1 MRFKRSLSALVVAV
15 LLLTS
20 AAAEIFAQIE
30 GERWTSPTYGFS
42 VSWAGTEWQPD
53 PAGTLAAV
61 GPERL
66 DRLHLL
72 NGVSSLYFEGATR
85 YQGDLAA
92 CVAEEANLLSQE
104 TGVSE
109 IRPYRDEEGVQL
121 VADGPNSSAAA
132 FTLTLSIGDQ
142 EVELVDYVE
151 CRTLIPGQ
159 AVLIITL
166 VTEPTGFRQELAAA
180 QSVIDTIVLPEEPP
194 LDPLAA
200 YGGWLAAAQ
209 ERPSIA
215 GPFSGELAFAPD
227 SLGVER
233 AGVDAPDFYARAEF
247 ANPEPAREMWDIGL
261 GFRDSGGEEQLRL
274 VVDAAG
280 TWFLKDGLGEVITG
294 GSVVDFNANPTGS
307 NTIELV
313 AAGDTGYFAFNERLV
328 SELDLS
334 ARAEGGDVFVGAG
347 FFTED
352 ATEDGTVTYSD
363 FQIWSLSGLDPRAA
377 LEPSIVVDPTTFPQL
392 VTAATTEAPLAGPTS
407 DDLVQT
413 VGSAT
418 VTPIGVDVEDFV
430 ARVEFINPSDATDRP
445 WDFGIAF
452 REQENGDHY
461 RLTVASDGSWEFQ
474 IGLQAD
480 LAGGTVPSLS
490 FEEGG
495 SNVLEVVVAGDSVGF
510 SVNGVFVSELNA
522 SELHGASNVW
532 VGAGFHQAN
541 AYDGEVTRFA
551 DFTVWTLETPDIA
564 ATPGTPVALATPVSP
579 ATPIA
584 HATPAMLATPSATPV
599 GGAVGDQEIAL
610 RLGERED
617 SRIDALAILSERD
630 GRTTITVVARDA
642 SGGEVVVIH
651 EGTCDDASTVPA
663 YLLDDLDTS
672 GRSETTIDAPLADLR
687 GSAHS
692 IAIHRSAEDYDDVVA
707 CGDIPGEERA
717 ELPQGSIYSLLLSS
731 PLSLA

>member
-1 MRFKRSLSALVVAV
+1 MRFKRSLSALVVAL

-20 AAAEIFAQIE
+20 AAAELFAQIE

-53 PAGTLAAV
+53 PEGTLTAV

-85 YQGDLAA
+85 YQGDLSA
-92 CVAEEANLLSQE
+92 CVAEEANLLAQE

-151 CRTLIPGQ
+151 CRTLTPGQ

-166 VTEPTGFRQELAAA
+166 VTQPPGFDQELAAA
-180 QSVIDTIVLPEEPP
+180 QTVIDTIELPEESP

-215 GPFSGELAFAPD
+215 GPLSGELAFGPD
-227 SLGVER
+227 TLGVER

-247 ANPEPAREMWDIGL
+247 ANPQPAREMWDIGL

-294 GSVVDFNANPTGS
+294 GSVVDFNTSPSGA

-313 AAGDTGYFAFNERLV
+313 ATGDTGYFAFNERLV

-352 ATEDGTVTYSD
+352 ATENGTLD
-363 FQIWSLSGLDPRAA
+363 FTDFEIWSLSGLDPRAA

-392 VTAATTEAPLAGPTS
+392 VTVATVEAPLAGPTS
-407 DDLVQT
+407 EELAQR

-418 VTPIGVDVEDFV
+418 VMPIGVDVEDFV
-430 ARVEFINPSDATDRP
+430 ARIEFINPSDATDRP

-461 RLTVASDGSWEFQ
+461 RLTVASDGTWEFQ

-480 LAGGTVPSLS
+480 LAGGTVPALS
-490 FEEGG
+490 FEDGG
-495 SNVLEVVVAGDSVGF
+495 RNVLEIVVAGDSAGF
-510 SVNGVFVSELNA
+510 SVNDVFVSELNV
-522 SELHGASNVW
+522 SELHGASDVW
-532 VGAGFHQAN
+532 AGAGFHQAN
-541 AYDGEVTRFA
+541 AHDGEITRFEN
-551 DFTVWTLETPDIA
+551 FTVWSLETAELTA
-564 ATPGTPVALATPVSP
+564 AAATPVALATPVAP
-579 ATPIA
+579 ATPVA
-584 HATPAMLATPSATPV
+584 QATPMMPAATPV
-599 GGAVGDQEIAL
+599 AGAVSDQEVAL
-610 RLGERED
+610 RLGERDD
-617 SRIDALAILSERD
+617 SRIDALAILSERE
-630 GRTTITVVARDA
+630 GQTTITVVARDA

-651 EGTCDDASTVPA
+651 EGTCDDASTVPTF
-663 YLLDDLDTS
+663 LLEDLDAS
-672 GRSETTIDAPLADLR
+672 GRSVTVIDAPLADLTS
-687 GSAHS
+687 SAHS
-692 IAIHRSAEDYDDVVA
+692 ISIHHSAESYADVLA
-707 CGDIPGEERA
+707 CGDIPGEE
-717 ELPQGSIYSLLLSS
+717 
-731 PLSLA
+731 

>member
-1 MRFKRSLSALVVAV
+1 MRFKRSLSALVIAV

-20 AAAEIFAQIE
+20 AAAEILAQIE
-30 GERWTSPTYGFS
+30 GEGWTSPTYGFS

-53 PAGTLAAV
+53 PSGTLAAV

-66 DRLHLL
+66 DRLQLL

-85 YQGDLAA
+85 YQGNLPA

-132 FTLTLSIGDQ
+132 FTLTLAIGNQ

-166 VTEPTGFRQELAAA
+166 VTEPPSFRQELAAA
-180 QSVIDTIVLPEEPP
+180 QTVIDTIKLREEPA
-194 LDPLAA
+194 LEPLAA

-209 ERPSIA
+209 ERASIA
-215 GPFSGELAFAPD
+215 GPLSGELAFGPD
-227 SLGVER
+227 ALGAER

-261 GFRDSGGEEQLRL
+261 GFRDSGGEDQLRL

-280 TWFLKDGLGEVITG
+280 TWFLKYGLGEVVTG
-294 GSVVDFNANPTGS
+294 GSVADFNTSPTGS
-307 NTIELV
+307 NTIEVV

-334 ARAEGGDVFVGAG
+334 SRAEGGDVFVGAG

-352 ATEDGTVTYSD
+352 ASEDGTVGFSD
-363 FQIWSLSGLDPRAA
+363 FEIWSLSGLDPRAA
-377 LEPSIVVDPTTFPQL
+377 LEPSIVVDTTTFPQL
-392 VTAATTEAPLAGPTS
+392 LAAATAEAPLAGPTS
-407 DDLVQT
+407 DDLEQT
-413 VGSAT
+413 VGSAA
-418 VTPIGVDVEDFV
+418 VVPIGVDVEDFV

-445 WDFGIAF
+445 WDFGVAF

-495 SNVLEVVVAGDSVGF
+495 RNVLEIVVAGDSAGF
-510 SVNGVFVSELNA
+510 SVNDVFVSELNT
-522 SELHGASNVW
+522 SELHGASDVW
-532 VGAGFHQAN
+532 AGTGFHQAN
-541 AYDGEVTRFA
+541 AHDGEITDFE
-551 DFTVWTLETPDIA
+551 DFTVWSLDMAELTAAP
-564 ATPGTPVALATPVSP
+564 ATPMALATPVSA
-579 ATPIA
+579 ATPLVQ
-584 HATPAMLATPSATPV
+584 ATPTAPMATPV
-599 GGAVGDQEIAL
+599 AGAVGDQEIAL
-610 RLGERED
+610 RLGEHNE
-617 SRIDALAILSERD
+617 SRIDALAILTERE
-630 GRTTITVVARDA
+630 GQTTITVVARDA

-651 EGTCDDASTVPA
+651 EGTCDDASKVPTF
-663 YLLDDLDTS
+663 LLEDLDAS
-672 GRSETTIDAPLADLR
+672 GRSVTTIDTPVADLTS
-687 GSAHS
+687 SAHS
-692 IAIHRSAEDYDDVVA
+692 IAIHRSADDYDDVVA
-707 CGDIPGEERA
+707 CGDIPGDE
-717 ELPQGSIYSLLLSS
+717 
-731 PLSLA
+731 

>member
-1 MRFKRSLSALVVAV
+1 MRLKRTLSALVVAV

-20 AAAEIFAQIE
+20 AAAEILAQID
-30 GERWTSPTYGFS
+30 GESWTSPTYGFS

-85 YQGDLAA
+85 YHGDLPA

-104 TGVSE
+104 TGVSD

-166 VTEPTGFRQELAAA
+166 VTEPPGFRQELAAA
-180 QSVIDTIVLPEEPP
+180 QTVIDTIALPEEAP

-215 GPFSGELAFAPD
+215 GPLSGELAFGPD
-227 SLGVER
+227 ALGVER

-247 ANPEPAREMWDIGL
+247 ANPEPAREMWDIGV
-261 GFRDSGGEEQLRL
+261 GFRDDGGEEQLRL
-274 VVDAAG
+274 VVDAGG
-280 TWFLKDGLGEVITG
+280 TWFLKNGLGEVITG
-294 GSVVDFNANPTGS
+294 GSVVDFDTSPTGS
-307 NTIELV
+307 NTIEVV

-334 ARAEGGDVFVGAG
+334 ARAQGGDVFVGAG

-352 ATEDGTVTYSD
+352 ATADGTVAFSK
-363 FQIWSLSGLDPRAA
+363 FEIWSLSGLDARAA
-377 LEPSIVVDPTTFPQL
+377 LEPSIAVDTTTFPQL
-392 VTAATTEAPLAGPTS
+392 LAAATAEAPLAGPVA
-407 DDLVQT
+407 DDLVQR
-413 VGSAT
+413 VGSAA
-418 VTPIGVDVEDFV
+418 VTPLGVNVEDFV
-430 ARVEFINPSDATDRP
+430 ARVEFINPSDTTDQP
-445 WDFGIAF
+445 WDFGVAF

-461 RLTVASDGSWEFQ
+461 RLTVESDGSWEFQ

-490 FEEGG
+490 FEKGG
-495 SNVLEVVVAGDSVGF
+495 RNVIELVVAGDSAGF
-510 SVNGVFVSELNA
+510 SVNDVFVSELNT
-522 SELHGASNVW
+522 SELHGASDVW
-532 VGAGFHQAN
+532 AGAGFHQAN
-541 AYDGEVTRFA
+541 AHDGEITQFEN
-551 DFTVWTLETPDIA
+551 FTVWPLDTAQIA
-564 ATPGTPVALATPVSP
+564 AAPATPTALATPVSP

-584 HATPAMLATPSATPV
+584 QATPSMPMATPV
-599 GGAVGDQEIAL
+599 AGAVANQEIAL
-610 RLGERED
+610 RLGQRDE
-617 SRIDALAILSERD
+617 SRIDALAILTERD
-630 GRTTITVVARDA
+630 RQTTITVVARDA
-642 SGGEVVVIH
+642 SGGEVVSSKKEPATTPRKCRPSCLRI
-651 EGTCDDASTVPA
+651 STLPA
-663 YLLDDLDTS
+663 
-672 GRSETTIDAPLADLR
+672 AA
-687 GSAHS
+687 
-692 IAIHRSAEDYDDVVA
+692 
-707 CGDIPGEERA
+707 
-717 ELPQGSIYSLLLSS
+717 
-731 PLSLA
+731 

>member
-1 MRFKRSLSALVVAV
+1 MRFKRSLSALVVAL

-20 AAAEIFAQIE
+20 AAAELFAQIE

-53 PAGTLAAV
+53 PEGTLTAV

-85 YQGDLAA
+85 YQGDLSA
-92 CVAEEANLLSQE
+92 CVAEEANLLAQE

-132 FTLTLSIGDQ
+132 FTLTLSIGDH

-151 CRTLIPGQ
+151 CRTLTPGQ

-166 VTEPTGFRQELAAA
+166 VTQPPGFDQELAAA
-180 QSVIDTIVLPEEPP
+180 QTVIDTIELPAESP

-215 GPFSGELAFAPD
+215 GPLSGELAFGPD
-227 SLGVER
+227 TLGVER

-247 ANPEPAREMWDIGL
+247 ANPQPAREMWDIGL

-280 TWFLKDGLGEVITG
+280 TWFLKDGLSEVITG
-294 GSVVDFNANPTGS
+294 GSVVDFNTSPSGA

-352 ATEDGTVTYSD
+352 ATENGTLAFTD
-363 FQIWSLSGLDPRAA
+363 FEIWSLSGLEPRAA
-377 LEPSIVVDPTTFPQL
+377 LEPSIIVDPTTFPQL
-392 VTAATTEAPLAGPTS
+392 VTVATVEAPLAGPTS
-407 DDLVQT
+407 EELAQR

-418 VTPIGVDVEDFV
+418 VMPIGVDVEDFV
-430 ARVEFINPSDATDRP
+430 ARIEFINPSDATDRP

-461 RLTVASDGSWEFQ
+461 RLTVASDGTWEFQ

-480 LAGGTVPSLS
+480 LAGGTVPALS
-490 FEEGG
+490 FEDGG
-495 SNVLEVVVAGDSVGF
+495 RNVLEIVVAGDSAGF
-510 SVNGVFVSELNA
+510 SVNDVFVSELNV
-522 SELHGASNVW
+522 SELHGASDVW
-532 VGAGFHQAN
+532 AGAGFHQAN
-541 AYDGEVTRFA
+541 AHDGEITRFEN
-551 DFTVWTLETPDIA
+551 FTVWSLETAELTA
-564 ATPGTPVALATPVSP
+564 AAATPVALATPVAP
-579 ATPIA
+579 ATPVA
-584 HATPAMLATPSATPV
+584 QATPMMPAATPV
-599 GGAVGDQEIAL
+599 AGAVSDQEVAL
-610 RLGERED
+610 RLGERDD
-617 SRIDALAILSERD
+617 SRIDALAILSERE
-630 GRTTITVVARDA
+630 GQTTITVVARDA

-651 EGTCDDASTVPA
+651 EGTCDDASTVPTF
-663 YLLDDLDTS
+663 LLEDLDAS
-672 GRSETTIDAPLADLR
+672 GRSVTVIDAPLADLTS
-687 GSAHS
+687 SAHS
-692 IAIHRSAEDYDDVVA
+692 ISIHHRAESYADVLA
-707 CGDIPGEERA
+707 CGDIPGEE
-717 ELPQGSIYSLLLSS
+717 
-731 PLSLA
+731 

>member
-20 AAAEIFAQIE
+20 AAAGILAQIE

-53 PAGTLAAV
+53 PAGTLTAV

-66 DRLHLL
+66 DRIHLL

-85 YQGDLAA
+85 YEGDLTA
-92 CVAEEANLLSQE
+92 CVAEEANLLAQE

-121 VADGPNSSAAA
+121 IADGPNSSAAA

-151 CRTLIPGQ
+151 CRTLIPDR

-166 VTEPTGFRQELAAA
+166 VTEPPVFDQELAAA
-180 QSVIDTIVLPEEPP
+180 QTVIDTIVLSEEPP

-209 ERPSIA
+209 ERPSVA
-215 GPFSGELAFAPD
+215 GPLSGELTFGPG
-227 SLGVER
+227 SLDVQR
-233 AGVDAPDFYARAEF
+233 AGVDEPDFYARAEF
-247 ANPEPAREMWDIGL
+247 ANPEPAREMWDIGV

-280 TWFLKDGLGEVITG
+280 TWFLKDGLGAVISG
-294 GSVVDFNANPTGS
+294 GSVVDFDTSPTGS
-307 NTIELV
+307 NTIELI
-313 AAGDTGYFAFNERLV
+313 AAGDVGYFAFNERLV
-328 SELDLS
+328 GELDLS
-334 ARAEGGDVFVGAG
+334 ARGEGGDVLVGAG

-352 ATEDGTVTYSD
+352 ATEEGTVAFSG
-363 FQIWSLSGLDPRAA
+363 FEVWSLSGLEPQAV
-377 LEPSIVVDPTTFPQL
+377 LEPSIGVDTTTFPQF
-392 VTAATTEAPLAGPTS
+392 VAAATAEAPLAGPTS
-407 DDLVQT
+407 GDLVQA
-413 VGSAT
+413 VGSAA
-418 VTPIGVDVEDFV
+418 VTPIGVDVENFV
-430 ARVEFINPSDATDRP
+430 ARVEFVNPSDATDRP

-461 RLTVASDGSWEFQ
+461 RLTVASDGSWEYQ

-490 FEEGG
+490 FEQGG
-495 SNVLEVVVAGDSVGF
+495 RNVLEVVVAGDSAGF

-522 SELHGASNVW
+522 SELDGASDAW
-532 VGAGFHQAN
+532 IGSGFHQAN
-541 AYDGEVTRFA
+541 AFEGEVTQFV
-551 DFTVWTLETPDIA
+551 DFTVWSLEVAEISVTP
-564 ATPGTPVALATPVSP
+564 ATPVALATPAALATPVSP

-584 HATPAMLATPSATPV
+584 QATPV
-599 GGAVGDQEIAL
+599 SGAVGDQEIAL
-610 RLGERED
+610 RLGERAD
-617 SRIDALAILSERD
+617 SRIDALAILSERA
-630 GRTTITVVARDA
+630 GETTITVAARDA
-642 SGGEVVVIH
+642 LGGEVVVIH
-651 EGTCDDASTVPA
+651 EGTCDEASTVPTF
-663 YLLDDLDTS
+663 LLEDVDAS

-687 GSAHS
+687 GVAHS
-692 IAIHRSAEDYDDVVA
+692 IAIHRSAEEYDEVVA
-707 CGDIPGEERA
+707 CGDIPSEE
-717 ELPQGSIYSLLLSS
+717 
-731 PLSLA
+731 

>member
-1 MRFKRSLSALVVAV
+1 MRLKRSLSALVVAV

-20 AAAEIFAQIE
+20 GAAGIFAQIE
-30 GERWTSPTYGFS
+30 GESWTSPTYGFS

-53 PAGTLAAV
+53 PEGTLTAV

-85 YQGDLAA
+85 YQGDLPA
-92 CVAEEANLLSQE
+92 CVAEEANLLAQE

-109 IRPYRDEEGVQL
+109 IRPYRDDEGVQL

-151 CRTLIPGQ
+151 CRTLIPGK
-159 AVLIITL
+159 AVLIVTL
-166 VTEPTGFRQELAAA
+166 VTEPSGFVQELAAA
-180 QSVIDTIVLPEEPP
+180 QTVIDTIELPEEPP

-209 ERPSIA
+209 TRPSIA
-215 GPFSGELAFAPD
+215 GPLSGELAFGPD
-227 SLGVER
+227 ALGVER

-247 ANPEPAREMWDIGL
+247 ANPEPARQMWDIGL

-280 TWFLKDGLGEVITG
+280 TWFLKDGLGEVIAG
-294 GSVVDFNANPTGS
+294 GSVVDFDASPTGS
-307 NTIELV
+307 NVIELV

-328 SELDLS
+328 GELDLS
-334 ARAEGGDVFVGAG
+334 PRAEGGDVFVGTG

-352 ATEDGTVTYSD
+352 ATEDGTVGFSE
-363 FQIWSLSGLDPRAA
+363 FEIWSLAGLNPQAA
-377 LEPSIVVDPTTFPQL
+377 LEPSIVVDTTTFPQL
-392 VTAATTEAPLAGPTS
+392 VTAATADAPLAGPTS
-407 DDLVQT
+407 EELAQK

-418 VTPIGVDVEDFV
+418 VMPIGVDVEDFV
-430 ARVEFINPSDATDRP
+430 ARVEFINPNDATDRP

-495 SNVLEVVVAGDSVGF
+495 RNVLEVVVAGDSAGF
-510 SVNGVFVSELNA
+510 SVNDVFVSELNT
-522 SELHGASNVW
+522 SELHGASDVW
-532 VGAGFHQAN
+532 AGSGFHQAN
-541 AYDGEVTRFA
+541 AFDGEITQFE
-551 DFTVWTLETPDIA
+551 DFTIWSLDAAEIA
-564 ATPGTPVALATPVSP
+564 AAPGTPVALATPVSL

-584 HATPAMLATPSATPV
+584 QATPTTPMATPV
-599 GGAVGDQEIAL
+599 AGTVGDQEVAL
-610 RLGERED
+610 RLGERDE
-617 SRIDALAILSERD
+617 SRIDALAVLSEHE
-630 GRTTITVVARDA
+630 GQTTVTVVARDA

-651 EGTCDDASTVPA
+651 EGTCDDASTIPTF
-663 YLLDDLDTS
+663 LLEDLDAS
-672 GRSETTIDAPLADLR
+672 GRSVTTIDAPVADLR

-707 CGDIPGEERA
+707 CGDIPGEE
-717 ELPQGSIYSLLLSS
+717 
-731 PLSLA
+731 

>member
-1 MRFKRSLSALVVAV
+1 MRFKRSLSALVVA
-15 LLLTS
+15 LLLLSS
-20 AAAEIFAQIE
+20 AAAELFAQIE

-53 PAGTLAAV
+53 PEGTLTAV

-85 YQGDLAA
+85 YQGDLSA
-92 CVAEEANLLSQE
+92 CVAEEANLLAQE

-151 CRTLIPGQ
+151 CRTLTPGQ

-166 VTEPTGFRQELAAA
+166 VTQPPGFDQELAAA
-180 QSVIDTIVLPEEPP
+180 QTVIDTIELPEESP

-215 GPFSGELAFAPD
+215 GPLSGELAFGPD
-227 SLGVER
+227 TLGVER

-247 ANPEPAREMWDIGL
+247 ANPQPAREMWDIGL

-294 GSVVDFNANPTGS
+294 GSVVDFNTSPSGA

-352 ATEDGTVTYSD
+352 ATENGTLD
-363 FQIWSLSGLDPRAA
+363 FTDFEIWSLSGLDPRAA

-392 VTAATTEAPLAGPTS
+392 VTVATVEAPLAGPTS
-407 DDLVQT
+407 EELAQR

-418 VTPIGVDVEDFV
+418 VMPIGVDVEDFV
-430 ARVEFINPSDATDRP
+430 ARIEFINPSDATDRP

-461 RLTVASDGSWEFQ
+461 RLTVASDGTWEFQ

-480 LAGGTVPSLS
+480 LAGGTVPALS
-490 FEEGG
+490 FEDGG
-495 SNVLEVVVAGDSVGF
+495 RNVLEIVVAGDSAGF
-510 SVNGVFVSELNA
+510 SVNDVFVSELNV
-522 SELHGASNVW
+522 SELHGASDVW
-532 VGAGFHQAN
+532 AGAGFHQAN
-541 AYDGEVTRFA
+541 AHDGEITRFEN
-551 DFTVWTLETPDIA
+551 FTVWSLETAELTA
-564 ATPGTPVALATPVSP
+564 AAATPVALATPVAP
-579 ATPIA
+579 ATPVA
-584 HATPAMLATPSATPV
+584 QATPMMPAATPV
-599 GGAVGDQEIAL
+599 AGAVSDQEVAL
-610 RLGERED
+610 RLGERDD
-617 SRIDALAILSERD
+617 SRIDALAILSERE
-630 GRTTITVVARDA
+630 GQTTITVVARDA

-651 EGTCDDASTVPA
+651 EGTCDDASTVPTF
-663 YLLDDLDTS
+663 LLEDLDAS
-672 GRSETTIDAPLADLR
+672 GRSVTVIDAPLADLTS
-687 GSAHS
+687 SAHS
-692 IAIHRSAEDYDDVVA
+692 ISIHHSAESYADVLA
-707 CGDIPGEERA
+707 CGDIPGEE
-717 ELPQGSIYSLLLSS
+717 
-731 PLSLA
+731 

>member
-1 MRFKRSLSALVVAV
+1 MRFKRSLSALVVA
-15 LLLTS
+15 LLLLSS
-20 AAAEIFAQIE
+20 AAAELFAQIE

-53 PAGTLAAV
+53 PEGTLTAV

-85 YQGDLAA
+85 YQGDLSA
-92 CVAEEANLLSQE
+92 CVAEEANLLAQE

-151 CRTLIPGQ
+151 CRTLTPGQ

-166 VTEPTGFRQELAAA
+166 VTQPPGFDQELAAA
-180 QSVIDTIVLPEEPP
+180 QTVIDTIELPEESP

-215 GPFSGELAFAPD
+215 GPLSGELAFGPD
-227 SLGVER
+227 TLGVER

-247 ANPEPAREMWDIGL
+247 ANPQPAREMWDIGL

-280 TWFLKDGLGEVITG
+280 TWFLKDGLGEVFTG
-294 GSVVDFNANPTGS
+294 GSVVDFNTSPSGA

-313 AAGDTGYFAFNERLV
+313 AASDTGYFAFNERLV

-352 ATEDGTVTYSD
+352 ATENGTLD
-363 FQIWSLSGLDPRAA
+363 FTDFEIWSLSGLDPRAA

-392 VTAATTEAPLAGPTS
+392 VTVATVEAPLAGPTS
-407 DDLVQT
+407 EELAQR

-418 VTPIGVDVEDFV
+418 VMPIGVDVEDFV
-430 ARVEFINPSDATDRP
+430 ARIEFINPSDATDRP

-461 RLTVASDGSWEFQ
+461 RLTVASDGTWEFQ

-480 LAGGTVPSLS
+480 LAGGTVPALS
-490 FEEGG
+490 FEDGG
-495 SNVLEVVVAGDSVGF
+495 RNVLEIVVAGDSAGF
-510 SVNGVFVSELNA
+510 SVNDVFVSELNV
-522 SELHGASNVW
+522 SELHGASDVW
-532 VGAGFHQAN
+532 AGAGFHQAN
-541 AYDGEVTRFA
+541 AHDGEITRFEN
-551 DFTVWTLETPDIA
+551 FTVWSLETAELTA
-564 ATPGTPVALATPVSP
+564 AAATPVALATPVAP
-579 ATPIA
+579 ATPVA
-584 HATPAMLATPSATPV
+584 QATPMMPAATPV
-599 GGAVGDQEIAL
+599 AGAVSDQEVAL
-610 RLGERED
+610 RLGERDD
-617 SRIDALAILSERD
+617 SRIDALAILSERE
-630 GRTTITVVARDA
+630 GQTTITVVARDA

-651 EGTCDDASTVPA
+651 EGTCDDASTVPTF
-663 YLLDDLDTS
+663 LLEDLDAS
-672 GRSETTIDAPLADLR
+672 GRSVTVIDAPLADLTS
-687 GSAHS
+687 SAHS
-692 IAIHRSAEDYDDVVA
+692 ISIHHSAESYADVLA
-707 CGDIPGEERA
+707 CGDIPGEE
-717 ELPQGSIYSLLLSS
+717 
-731 PLSLA
+731 

>member
-1 MRFKRSLSALVVAV
+1 MRFKRSLSALVVAL
-15 LLLTS
+15 LLLTT

-85 YQGDLAA
+85 YQGDLPA

-132 FTLTLSIGDQ
+132 FTLTLAIGNQ

-166 VTEPTGFRQELAAA
+166 VTQSPVFDQELAAA
-180 QSVIDTIVLPEEPP
+180 QSVIDTIALAEKPP

-215 GPFSGELAFAPD
+215 GPLSGELTFGPD

-233 AGVDAPDFYARAEF
+233 AGADAPDFYARAEF
-247 ANPEPAREMWDIGL
+247 ANPEPAREMWDIGI
-261 GFRDSGGEEQLRL
+261 GFRDSGSEEQFRL
-274 VVDAAG
+274 VVDAG
-280 TWFLKDGLGEVITG
+280 GSWFLKDGLGAVISG
-294 GSVVDFNANPTGS
+294 GSVVDFDTSPTGS

-313 AAGDTGYFAFNERLV
+313 ATGDTGYFAFNERLV

-334 ARAEGGDVFVGAG
+334 ARAEGGDLFVGAG

-352 ATEDGTVTYSD
+352 ATEDGTVGFSE
-363 FQIWSLSGLDPRAA
+363 FEIWSLAGLNPQAA
-377 LEPSIVVDPTTFPQL
+377 LEPSIVVDTTTFPQL
-392 VTAATTEAPLAGPTS
+392 VTAATADAPLAGPTS
-407 DDLVQT
+407 EELVQK

-418 VTPIGVDVEDFV
+418 VMPIGVDVED
-430 ARVEFINPSDATDRP
+430 
-445 WDFGIAF
+445 
-452 REQENGDHY
+452 
-461 RLTVASDGSWEFQ
+461 
-474 IGLQAD
+474 
-480 LAGGTVPSLS
+480 
-490 FEEGG
+490 
-495 SNVLEVVVAGDSVGF
+495 
-510 SVNGVFVSELNA
+510 
-522 SELHGASNVW
+522 
-532 VGAGFHQAN
+532 
-541 AYDGEVTRFA
+541 
-551 DFTVWTLETPDIA
+551 
-564 ATPGTPVALATPVSP
+564 
-579 ATPIA
+579 
-584 HATPAMLATPSATPV
+584 
-599 GGAVGDQEIAL
+599 
-610 RLGERED
+610 
-617 SRIDALAILSERD
+617 
-630 GRTTITVVARDA
+630 
-642 SGGEVVVIH
+642 
-651 EGTCDDASTVPA
+651 
-663 YLLDDLDTS
+663 
-672 GRSETTIDAPLADLR
+672 
-687 GSAHS
+687 
-692 IAIHRSAEDYDDVVA
+692 
-707 CGDIPGEERA
+707 
-717 ELPQGSIYSLLLSS
+717 
-731 PLSLA
+731 

>member
-1 MRFKRSLSALVVAV
+1 MRLKRTLSALVVAV

-20 AAAEIFAQIE
+20 AAAEILAQID
-30 GERWTSPTYGFS
+30 GESWTSPTYGFS

-85 YQGDLAA
+85 YHGDLPA

-104 TGVSE
+104 TGVSD

-159 AVLIITL
+159 TVLIITL
-166 VTEPTGFRQELAAA
+166 VTEPPGFRQELAAA
-180 QSVIDTIVLPEEPP
+180 QTVIDTIALPEEAP

-215 GPFSGELAFAPD
+215 GPLSGELAFGPD
-227 SLGVER
+227 ALGVER

-247 ANPEPAREMWDIGL
+247 ANPEPAREMWDIGV
-261 GFRDSGGEEQLRL
+261 GFRDDGGEEQLRL
-274 VVDAAG
+274 VVDAGG
-280 TWFLKDGLGEVITG
+280 TWFLKNGLGEVITG
-294 GSVVDFNANPTGS
+294 GSVVDFDTSPTGS
-307 NTIELV
+307 NTIEVV

-334 ARAEGGDVFVGAG
+334 ARAQGGDVFVGAG

-352 ATEDGTVTYSD
+352 ATADGTVAFSK
-363 FQIWSLSGLDPRAA
+363 FEIWSLSGLDARAA
-377 LEPSIVVDPTTFPQL
+377 LEPSIAVDTTTFPQL
-392 VTAATTEAPLAGPTS
+392 LAAATAEAPLAGPVA
-407 DDLVQT
+407 DDLVQR
-413 VGSAT
+413 VGSAA
-418 VTPIGVDVEDFV
+418 VTPLGVNVEDFV
-430 ARVEFINPSDATDRP
+430 ARVEFINPSDTTDQP
-445 WDFGIAF
+445 WDFGVAF

-461 RLTVASDGSWEFQ
+461 RLTVESDGSWEFQ

-490 FEEGG
+490 FEKGG
-495 SNVLEVVVAGDSVGF
+495 RNVIELVVAGDSAGF
-510 SVNGVFVSELNA
+510 SVNDVFVSELNT
-522 SELHGASNVW
+522 SELHGASDVW
-532 VGAGFHQAN
+532 AGAGFHQAN
-541 AYDGEVTRFA
+541 AHDGEITQFEN
-551 DFTVWTLETPDIA
+551 FTVWPLDTAQIA
-564 ATPGTPVALATPVSP
+564 AAPATPTALATPVSP

-584 HATPAMLATPSATPV
+584 QATPSMPMATPV
-599 GGAVGDQEIAL
+599 AGAVANQEIAL
-610 RLGERED
+610 RLGQRDE
-617 SRIDALAILSERD
+617 SRIDALAILTERD
-630 GRTTITVVARDA
+630 RQTTITVVARDA
-642 SGGEVVVIH
+642 SGGEVVSSKKEPATTPRKCRPSCLRI
-651 EGTCDDASTVPA
+651 STLPA
-663 YLLDDLDTS
+663 
-672 GRSETTIDAPLADLR
+672 AA
-687 GSAHS
+687 
-692 IAIHRSAEDYDDVVA
+692 
-707 CGDIPGEERA
+707 
-717 ELPQGSIYSLLLSS
+717 
-731 PLSLA
+731 

>member
-1 MRFKRSLSALVVAV
+1 MRFKRSLSALVVAL

-20 AAAEIFAQIE
+20 AAAGIFAQIE

-53 PAGTLAAV
+53 PEGTLTAV

-66 DRLHLL
+66 DRVHLL

-85 YQGDLAA
+85 YQGDLTA
-92 CVAEEANLLSQE
+92 CVAEEANLLAQE

-121 VADGPNSSAAA
+121 IADGPNSSAAA

-151 CRTLIPGQ
+151 CRTLIPDQ

-166 VTEPTGFRQELAAA
+166 VTQPPVFDQELAAA
-180 QSVIDTIVLPEEPP
+180 QTVIDTIVLSEEPP

-200 YGGWLAAAQ
+200 YGGWLAVAQ

-215 GPFSGELAFAPD
+215 GPLSGELTFGPD

-233 AGVDAPDFYARAEF
+233 TGVDAPDFYARAEF
-247 ANPEPAREMWDIGL
+247 TNPDPAREMWDIGI
-261 GFRDSGGEEQLRL
+261 GFRDSGGEEQFRL
-274 VVDAAG
+274 VVDAEG
-280 TWFLKDGLGEVITG
+280 SWFLKDGLGPVITG
-294 GSVVDFNANPTGS
+294 GSVVDFNSSPTGS

-334 ARAEGGDVFVGAG
+334 ARAEGGDLFVGAG

-352 ATEDGTVTYSD
+352 ATEEGTIAYSGLE
-363 FQIWSLSGLDPRAA
+363 IWSLSGLELPAV
-377 LEPSIVVDPTTFPQL
+377 LEPSVAIDATTFPQL
-392 VTAATTEAPLAGPTS
+392 VAAATTEPAQAGPTS
-407 DDLVQT
+407 GDLVQSIGAAA
-413 VGSAT
+413 VM
-418 VTPIGVDVEDFV
+418 PIGVDVEDFV
-430 ARVEFINPSDATDRP
+430 ARVEFVNPSDATDRP

-461 RLTVASDGSWEFQ
+461 RVTVASDGTWEYQ

-490 FEEGG
+490 FEAGG
-495 SNVLEVVVAGDSVGF
+495 RNVLEVVVAGDSAGF

-522 SELHGASNVW
+522 SELHGASDVW
-532 VGAGFHQAN
+532 VGSGLHQAN
-541 AYDGEVTRFA
+541 ANDGQITRFEG
-551 DFTVWTLETPDIA
+551 FTVWPLETAGMAVLPA
-564 ATPGTPVALATPVSP
+564 TPVAQATPGAPATPTAAMATPVA
-579 ATPIA
+579 
-584 HATPAMLATPSATPV
+584 
-599 GGAVGDQEIAL
+599 GGGGGEEIAL
-610 RLGERED
+610 RLHERDD
-617 SRIDALAILSERD
+617 SGIDALAVLSGD
-630 GRTTITVVARDA
+630 AGQTTVTVAARGA
-642 SGGEVVVIH
+642 TGGEVVVVH
-651 EGTCDDASTVPA
+651 EGTCDNASVLPA
-663 YLLDDLDTS
+663 FLLEDLDAS
-672 GRSETTIDAPLADLR
+672 GRSETTIEASLADLT
-687 GSAHS
+687 GAAHS
-692 IAIHRSAEDYDDVVA
+692 IAIHRGTEDYGDVVA
-707 CGDIPGEERA
+707 CGDITSGD
-717 ELPQGSIYSLLLSS
+717 
-731 PLSLA
+731 

>member
-1 MRFKRSLSALVVAV
+1 MRFKRSLSALVVA
-15 LLLTS
+15 LLLLSS
-20 AAAEIFAQIE
+20 AAAELFAQIE

-53 PAGTLAAV
+53 PEGTLTAV

-85 YQGDLAA
+85 YQGDLPA
-92 CVAEEANLLSQE
+92 CVAEEANLLAQE

-151 CRTLIPGQ
+151 CRTLTPGQ

-166 VTEPTGFRQELAAA
+166 VTQPPGFDQELAAA
-180 QSVIDTIVLPEEPP
+180 QTVIDTIELPAESP

-215 GPFSGELAFAPD
+215 GPLSGELAFGPD
-227 SLGVER
+227 TLGVER

-247 ANPEPAREMWDIGL
+247 ANPQPAREMWDIGL
-261 GFRDSGGEEQLRL
+261 GFRDSGREEQLRL

-294 GSVVDFNANPTGS
+294 GSVVDFNTSPSGA

-352 ATEDGTVTYSD
+352 ATENGTLD
-363 FQIWSLSGLDPRAA
+363 FTDFEIWSLSGLDPRAA

-392 VTAATTEAPLAGPTS
+392 VTVATVEAPLAGPTS
-407 DDLVQT
+407 EELAQR

-418 VTPIGVDVEDFV
+418 VMPIAVDVEDFV
-430 ARVEFINPSDATDRP
+430 ARIEFINPSDATDRP

-461 RLTVASDGSWEFQ
+461 RLTVASDGTWEFQ

-480 LAGGTVPSLS
+480 LAGGTVPALS
-490 FEEGG
+490 FEDGG
-495 SNVLEVVVAGDSVGF
+495 RNVLEIVVAGDSAGF
-510 SVNGVFVSELNA
+510 SVNDVFVSELNV
-522 SELHGASNVW
+522 SELHGASDVW
-532 VGAGFHQAN
+532 AGAGFHQAN
-541 AYDGEVTRFA
+541 AHDGEITRFEN
-551 DFTVWTLETPDIA
+551 FTVWSLETAELTA
-564 ATPGTPVALATPVSP
+564 AAATPVALATPVAP
-579 ATPIA
+579 ATPVA
-584 HATPAMLATPSATPV
+584 QATPMMPAATPV
-599 GGAVGDQEIAL
+599 AGAVSDQEVAL
-610 RLGERED
+610 RLGERDD
-617 SRIDALAILSERD
+617 SRIDALAILSERE
-630 GRTTITVVARDA
+630 GQTTISVVARDA

-651 EGTCDDASTVPA
+651 EGTCDDASTVPTF
-663 YLLDDLDTS
+663 LLEDLDAS
-672 GRSETTIDAPLADLR
+672 GRSVTVIDAPLADLTS
-687 GSAHS
+687 SAHS
-692 IAIHRSAEDYDDVVA
+692 ISIHHSAESYADVLA
-707 CGDIPGEERA
+707 CGDIPGEE
-717 ELPQGSIYSLLLSS
+717 
-731 PLSLA
+731 

>member
-1 MRFKRSLSALVVAV
+1 MRLKQSLSALVVAV

-20 AAAEIFAQIE
+20 AAEIFAQIE

-85 YQGDLAA
+85 YQGDLPA

-132 FTLTLSIGDQ
+132 FTLSLSIGDQ

-159 AVLIITL
+159 AVLIVTL
-166 VTEPTGFRQELAAA
+166 VTEPSGFRQELSAA
-180 QSVIDTIVLPEEPP
+180 QTVIDTIELPEEQP

-215 GPFSGELAFAPD
+215 GPLSGELAFGPD
-227 SLGVER
+227 ALAVER

-247 ANPEPAREMWDIGL
+247 ANPEPAREMWDIGV

-294 GSVVDFNANPTGS
+294 GSVVDFDTSPTGS

-334 ARAEGGDVFVGAG
+334 ARVEGGDVFVGAG
-347 FFTED
+347 FFAED
-352 ATEDGTVTYSD
+352 ASEDGAVAFSK
-363 FQIWSLSGLDPRAA
+363 FEIWSLSGLDPRAA
-377 LEPSIVVDPTTFPQL
+377 LVPSIVVDTTTFPLL
-392 VTAATTEAPLAGPTS
+392 VTATTAAAPLAGPMS
-407 DDLVQT
+407 DDLAQT

-418 VTPIGVDVEDFV
+418 VMPIGVDVEDFV
-430 ARVEFINPSDATDRP
+430 ARVEFINPSDAADRP

-461 RLTVASDGSWEFQ
+461 RLTIASDGSWEYQ
-474 IGLQAD
+474 IGLQTD

-495 SNVLEVVVAGDSVGF
+495 HNAIELVVAGDSAGF

-522 SELHGASNVW
+522 SELHGASDVW
-532 VGAGFHQAN
+532 AGAGFHQAN
-541 AYDGEVTRFA
+541 AFDGEVTRFEN
-551 DFTVWTLETPDIA
+551 FTVWSLDTAEIA
-564 ATPGTPVALATPVSP
+564 AAPATPADLATLGARATPESP
-579 ATPIA
+579 ATPTA
-584 HATPAMLATPSATPV
+584 QATPIAPMTPAATPV
-599 GGAVGDQEIAL
+599 AGAVGDQEVAL
-610 RLGERED
+610 RLGERDD
-617 SRIDALAILSERD
+617 SLIDALAVLSER
-630 GRTTITVVARDA
+630 GGQTTITVVARDA

-651 EGTCDDASTVPA
+651 EGTCDDISTVPTF
-663 YLLDDLDTS
+663 LLEDLDAT
-672 GRSETTIDAPLADLR
+672 GRSVTTVDAPLADLR

-692 IAIHRSAEDYDDVVA
+692 IVIRRSAADYEDVVA
-707 CGDIPGEERA
+707 CGDIPGEE
-717 ELPQGSIYSLLLSS
+717 
-731 PLSLA
+731 

>member
-1 MRFKRSLSALVVAV
+1 MRFKRSLSALVVAL

-20 AAAEIFAQIE
+20 AAAGILAQIE
-30 GERWTSPTYGFS
+30 GESWTSPTYGFS

-53 PAGTLAAV
+53 PEGTLTAV

-66 DRLHLL
+66 DRVHLL

-85 YQGDLAA
+85 YQGDLTA
-92 CVAEEANLLSQE
+92 CVAEEANLLAQE

-166 VTEPTGFRQELAAA
+166 VTQPPVFDQELAAA
-180 QSVIDTIVLPEEPP
+180 QTVIDTIVLAEEPP

-215 GPFSGELAFAPD
+215 GPLSGELTFGPD
-227 SLGVER
+227 SLAVER

-247 ANPEPAREMWDIGL
+247 TNPQPAREMWDIGI
-261 GFRDSGGEEQLRL
+261 GFRDSGGEEQFRL

-280 TWFLKDGLGEVITG
+280 SWFLKDGLGAVITG
-294 GSVVDFNANPTGS
+294 GSVVDFNTSSTGS

-313 AAGDTGYFAFNERLV
+313 ASGDTGYFAFNERLV

-334 ARAEGGDVFVGAG
+334 ARPSGGDLFVGAG

-352 ATEDGTVTYSD
+352 ATEEGTIPYSG
-363 FQIWSLSGLDPRAA
+363 FEIWSLSGLELPAVVA
-377 LEPSIVVDPTTFPQL
+377 PSVAIDATTFPQL
-392 VTAATTEAPLAGPTS
+392 VAAATAEPALAGPTS
-407 DDLVQT
+407 GDLVQAIGAAA
-413 VGSAT
+413 VM
-418 VTPIGVDVEDFV
+418 PIGIDVEDFV
-430 ARVEFINPSDATDRP
+430 ARVEFINPSDAIDRP

-461 RLTVASDGSWEFQ
+461 RVTVASDGTWEYQ

-490 FEEGG
+490 FEAGG
-495 SNVLEVVVAGDSVGF
+495 RNVLEVVVAGDSAGF

-522 SELHGASNVW
+522 SELHGASDVW
-532 VGAGFHQAN
+532 VGSGLHQAN
-541 AYDGEVTRFA
+541 ASDGQVTRFEG
-551 DFTVWTLETPDIA
+551 FTVWPLETAGMPVLPA
-564 ATPGTPVALATPVSP
+564 TPVAHATPGTPATPTAAMATPV
-579 ATPIA
+579 A
-584 HATPAMLATPSATPV
+584 
-599 GGAVGDQEIAL
+599 GGGGGEEIAL
-610 RLGERED
+610 RLFERDD
-617 SRIDALAILSERD
+617 SGIDALAVLSGD
-630 GRTTITVVARDA
+630 AGQTTVTVAARGA
-642 SGGEVVVIH
+642 TGNEVVVVH
-651 EGTCDDASTVPA
+651 EGTCDNASVLPA
-663 YLLDDLDTS
+663 FLLNDLDAS
-672 GRSETTIDAPLADLR
+672 GRSETTIEASLADLT
-687 GSAHS
+687 GAPHS
-692 IAIHRSAEDYDDVVA
+692 IAIHRGAEDYGDVVA
-707 CGDIPGEERA
+707 CGDITRGD
-717 ELPQGSIYSLLLSS
+717 
-731 PLSLA
+731 

>member
-1 MRFKRSLSALVVAV
+1 MHFKRSLSALVVAL

-20 AAAEIFAQIE
+20 AAAGIFAQVE
-30 GERWTSPTYGFS
+30 GDRWTSPTYGFS

-53 PAGTLAAV
+53 PEGTLTAV

-66 DRLHLL
+66 DRVHLL

-85 YQGDLAA
+85 YQGDLTA
-92 CVAEEANLLSQE
+92 CVAEEANLLAQE

-121 VADGPNSSAAA
+121 VADGPNFSAAA

-166 VTEPTGFRQELAAA
+166 VTQPPVFDEELAAA
-180 QSVIDTIVLPEEPP
+180 QSVIDTIVLSEKPP

-209 ERPSIA
+209 ERPSVA
-215 GPFSGELAFAPD
+215 GPLSGELTFGPD

-233 AGVDAPDFYARAEF
+233 AGVDAPDFYARSEF
-247 ANPEPAREMWDIGL
+247 MNPEPAQEMWDIGI
-261 GFRDSGGEEQLRL
+261 GFRDSGGEEQFRL
-274 VVDAAG
+274 VVDAEG
-280 TWFLKDGLGEVITG
+280 SWFLKDGLGAVITG
-294 GSVVDFNANPTGS
+294 GSVVDFNTSPTGS

-313 AAGDTGYFAFNERLV
+313 AAGDTGYFAFNDRLV

-352 ATEDGTVTYSD
+352 ATEEGTIA
-363 FQIWSLSGLDPRAA
+363 FNGFEIWSLSGLEPPAV
-377 LEPSIVVDPTTFPQL
+377 LEPSIAVDANTFPQL
-392 VTAATTEAPLAGPTS
+392 IAAATAEPALAGPTS
-407 DDLVQT
+407 GDLVQS
-413 VGSAT
+413 VGAAT
-418 VTPIGVDVEDFV
+418 VMPIGADVEDFV

-461 RLTVASDGSWEFQ
+461 RVTVASDGSWEYQ

-495 SNVLEVVVAGDSVGF
+495 RNVLEVVVAGDSVGF

-522 SELHGASNVW
+522 SQLHGASDVW
-532 VGAGFHQAN
+532 VGSGFHQAN
-541 AYDGEVTRFA
+541 ANDGDVTRFEG
-551 DFTVWTLETPDIA
+551 FTVWPLETAGISFPPA
-564 ATPGTPVALATPVSP
+564 TPVAGATPVAP
-579 ATPIA
+579 ATPTA
-584 HATPAMLATPSATPV
+584 AMATPV
-599 GGAVGDQEIAL
+599 AGGGGGEEIAL
-610 RLGERED
+610 RLLERDD
-617 SRIDALAILSERD
+617 SGIDALAVLSGD
-630 GRTTITVVARDA
+630 AGQTTVAVAARGTA
-642 SGGEVVVIH
+642 GGEVVVVH
-651 EGTCDDASTVPA
+651 EGTCDSASVLPA
-663 YLLDDLDTS
+663 FLLEDLDAS
-672 GRSETTIDAPLADLR
+672 GRSETTIEASLADLT
-687 GSAHS
+687 GATHS
-692 IAIHRSAEDYDDVVA
+692 IAIHRGAEDYGDVVA
-707 CGDIPGEERA
+707 CGDITRGD
-717 ELPQGSIYSLLLSS
+717 
-731 PLSLA
+731 

>member
-20 AAAEIFAQIE
+20 AAAGILAQIE
-30 GERWTSPTYGFS
+30 GETWTSPTYGFS

-53 PAGTLAAV
+53 PAGTLTAV

-66 DRLHLL
+66 DRIHLL

-85 YQGDLAA
+85 YQGDLTA
-92 CVAEEANLLSQE
+92 CVAEEANLLAQE

-166 VTEPTGFRQELAAA
+166 VTEPPVFDQELAAA
-180 QSVIDTIVLPEEPP
+180 QTVIDTVVLSEEPP

-209 ERPSIA
+209 ERPSVA
-215 GPFSGELAFAPD
+215 GPLSGELTFGPG

-233 AGVDAPDFYARAEF
+233 AGVEAPDFYARAEF
-247 ANPEPAREMWDIGL
+247 ANPEPAREMWDIGI

-274 VVDAAG
+274 VVDAEG
-280 TWFLKDGLGEVITG
+280 TWFLKDGLGAVITG
-294 GSVVDFNANPTGS
+294 GSVVDFNTNPTGS

-313 AAGDTGYFAFNERLV
+313 AAGDAGYFAFNERLV

-334 ARAEGGDVFVGAG
+334 ARRDGGEVFVGAG

-352 ATEDGTVTYSD
+352 AAEVGTVAFSE
-363 FQIWSLSGLDPRAA
+363 FEIWSLADLEPQAVI
-377 LEPSIVVDPTTFPQL
+377 EPSIVVDTTTFPLL
-392 VTAATTEAPLAGPTS
+392 VAAATAEAPLAGPTS
-407 DDLVQT
+407 GDLVQA

-418 VTPIGVDVEDFV
+418 VMPIGVDVENFV
-430 ARVEFINPSDATDRP
+430 ARVEVINPSDATDRP

-461 RLTVASDGSWEFQ
+461 RLTVASDGAWEYQ

-480 LAGGTVPSLS
+480 LAGGTVPALS

-495 SNVLEVVVAGDSVGF
+495 RNVLEVVVAGDSAGF

-522 SELHGASNVW
+522 SQLHGASDVW
-532 VGAGFHQAN
+532 VGSGFRQAN
-541 AYDGEVTRFA
+541 AFDDEVTRFEG
-551 DFTVWTLETPDIA
+551 FTVWSLETAEISVAP
-564 ATPGTPVALATPVSP
+564 ATPAALATPV
-579 ATPIA
+579 AG
-584 HATPAMLATPSATPV
+584 ATPV
-599 GGAVGDQEIAL
+599 APAPSAATPVAGAVGDQEIAL
-610 RLGERED
+610 RLSERNE
-617 SRIDALAILSERD
+617 SLIDALAILSARD
-630 GRTTITVVARDA
+630 GQMMITVAARDA
-642 SGGEVVVIH
+642 LGGEVVVIH
-651 EGTCDDASTVPA
+651 EGTCDDGPTLPA
-663 YLLDDLDTS
+663 FLLEDLDAS
-672 GRSETTIDAPLADLR
+672 GRSVTTIDAPLADLTSR
-687 GSAHS
+687 AHS
-692 IAIHRSAEDYDDVVA
+692 IAIRRSAENYEEVVA
-707 CGDIPGEERA
+707 CGDIPGGE
-717 ELPQGSIYSLLLSS
+717 
-731 PLSLA
+731 

>member
-1 MRFKRSLSALVVAV
+1 MRFKRSLSALVVAL

-20 AAAEIFAQIE
+20 AAAGILAQIE
-30 GERWTSPTYGFS
+30 GESWTSPTYGFS

-53 PAGTLAAV
+53 PEGTLTAV

-66 DRLHLL
+66 DRVHLL

-85 YQGDLAA
+85 YQGDLPA

-121 VADGPNSSAAA
+121 VASGPNSSAAA

-151 CRTLIPGQ
+151 CRTLIPEQ

-166 VTEPTGFRQELAAA
+166 VTQPPVFDQELAAA
-180 QSVIDTIVLPEEPP
+180 QSVIDTIALSEEPP

-209 ERPSIA
+209 GRPSIA
-215 GPFSGELAFAPD
+215 GPLSGELTFGPD

-233 AGVDAPDFYARAEF
+233 AGVDAPDFYTRARF
-247 ANPEPAREMWDIGL
+247 MNPEPTREMWDIGI

-274 VVDAAG
+274 VVDADG
-280 TWFLKDGLGEVITG
+280 SWFLKDGLGAVISG
-294 GSVVDFNANPTGS
+294 GSVVDFDTSPTGS

-334 ARAEGGDVFVGAG
+334 ARAEGGDLFVGAG

-352 ATEDGTVTYSD
+352 ATEEGTIAFSE
-363 FQIWSLSGLDPRAA
+363 FEIWSLSGLESPAA
-377 LEPSIVVDPTTFPQL
+377 LGPSIVVDATTFPQF
-392 VTAATTEAPLAGPTS
+392 VAAATAEPALAGPTS
-407 DDLVQT
+407 GDLAQS
-413 VGSAT
+413 VGAAA
-418 VTPIGVDVEDFV
+418 VMPIGVDVEDFV
-430 ARVEFINPSDATDRP
+430 ARVEYINPSDATDRP

-461 RLTVASDGSWEFQ
+461 RVTVASDGSWEYQ

-490 FEEGG
+490 FEKGG
-495 SNVLEVVVAGDSVGF
+495 RNVLEVVVAGDSAGF

-522 SELHGASNVW
+522 SELHGASDVW
-532 VGAGFHQAN
+532 VGSGFHQAN
-541 AYDGEVTRFA
+541 ASDGQVARFEG
-551 DFTVWTLETPDIA
+551 FTVWPLETAGISVPP
-564 ATPGTPVALATPVSP
+564 ATPIAGATPVALATPT
-579 ATPIA
+579 A
-584 HATPAMLATPSATPV
+584 AMATPV
-599 GGAVGDQEIAL
+599 AGGGGGEEIAL
-610 RLGERED
+610 RLSERD
-617 SRIDALAILSERD
+617 NSGVDALAVLSGD
-630 GRTTITVVARDA
+630 AGQTTVAVATRGA
-642 SGGEVVVIH
+642 TGGEVVVVH
-651 EGTCDDASTVPA
+651 EGTCDDASELPA
-663 YLLDDLDTS
+663 FLLNDLDAS
-672 GRSETTIDAPLADLR
+672 GRSETTIEASLADLT
-687 GSAHS
+687 GTAHS
-692 IAIHRSAEDYDDVVA
+692 IAIHRGAEDFGDVVA
-707 CGDIPGEERA
+707 CGDIISGD
-717 ELPQGSIYSLLLSS
+717 
-731 PLSLA
+731 